1 MKDGKKTKPNLFW
14 CGKNH
19 EDDDMCRRCGG
30 LESDFV
36 WKQEANKV
44 HLPNASGSYKDFH
57 LFHLHMRS
65 PWVLREWLPCVASTS
80 KNALY
85 SIAYNNEAST
95 PATQNSIDGQFSNT
109 QTQQRNVSPPIK
121 QTSAGAGRD
130 RLSFDYPRP
139 HQLLLE
145 NVVMRKAAVEEQ
157 TLSHRED
164 RVITRSHTQGAASPV
179 VVSDDQSTSDYSP
192 RSSEVLSA
200 EETLGHRDD
209 RVKTRSQTQELRSN
223 EENSPMS
230 TGHHSQ
236 PQEKQHLVASLGE
249 YSSSTDVEW
258 PSLTTTTVAENCH
271 PQRQLY
277 AQRHSPVKAD
287 EASDHRK
294 TNGPYQHQPKQ
305 WSRVHSLMLRQH
317 MGATLSKP
325 TAISY
330 PNGKGIH
337 SNTRIRVECEDME
350 ARSPIKLIVDALLQH
365 FLLFAGRRIQ
375 TA

>member
-1 MKDGKKTKPNLFW
+1 
-14 CGKNH
+14 
-19 EDDDMCRRCGG
+19 MCRRCGG

-57 LFHLHMRS
+57 LFHLNMRS
-65 PWVLREWLPCVASTS
+65 PWVLREWLP
-80 KNALY
+80 Y
-85 SIAYNNEAST
+85 NEAST
-95 PATQNSIDGQFSNT
+95 PATQNSIAWQFSNT

-130 RLSFDYPRP
+130 HLSFDYPRP

-164 RVITRSHTQGAASPV
+164 RVITRSHTQGAASLV

-200 EETLGHRDD
+200 EETLGHKDD
-209 RVKTRSQTQELRSN
+209 RVKTRSQTQELCSN
-223 EENSPMS
+223 EENSLMS

-258 PSLTTTTVAENCH
+258 PSLTTTTVAQNCH
-271 PQRQLY
+271 PQWQLY
-277 AQRHSPVKAD
+277 AQRHSPVKDD
-287 EASDHRK
+287 EASDHQK
-294 TNGPYQHQPKQ
+294 TNGMGVSMAVEADVPTMGQEFVQT
-305 WSRVHSLMLRQH
+305 LELRSVLDDLF
-317 MGATLSKP
+317 GVCYLGWGV
-325 TAISY
+325 I
-330 PNGKGIH
+330 
-337 SNTRIRVECEDME
+337 TR
-350 ARSPIKLIVDALLQH
+350 S
-365 FLLFAGRRIQ
+365 
-375 TA
+375 